1 MSTIDRLYS
10 PPEIGAPGKRE
21 ARRLRRDLR
30 LAGVFFVTMLAL
42 AVLGLVLL
50 SPTLVGS
57 YRLYAYFETAEG
69 LIPGIEIRQAGY
81 PIGLVDAVTPLLP
94 ETAETAS
101 PCSALCFRAT
111 LRIRRDWPI
120 PTDSVA
126 SIGSIGLL
134 HGDAVL
140 IEAGS
145 ASTVLTA
152 ESTIVVAP
160 REPTLVA
167 RLDALAVRFYVLLD
181 ESLAPALAEFQRV
194 LAENMTPALAEFQR
208 MLAENMTPALAA
220 LRTQLEQLGE
230 LTASTRE
237 VISDEFAQTAQAVH
251 ALADELRQL
260 LAENRPALRQTVD
273 DSEYSMRELAATLVP
288 ILTNLEETT
297 RNLAALS
304 RELRQHP
311 ASLLRGRDSRE
322 QAPWFQD

>member
-194 LAENMTPALAEFQR
+194 LAENMTPALA
-208 MLAENMTPALAA
+208 ALIS
-220 LRTQLEQLGE
+220 QLERLGE